1 MVQYMVSILYDDDND
16 NDKDDDGGGDCNDNC
31 DDDGANDLR
40 AKYSGS
46 TVEALPTFHHR

>member
-16 NDKDDDGGGDCNDNC
+16 NDKDDDGGGDC

-40 AKYSGS
+40 AKYSRS

>member
-16 NDKDDDGGGDCNDNC
+16 NDKDDDGGGDC

-40 AKYSGS
+40 AKYSRS
-46 TVEALPTFHHR
+46 TVEALQTFHHR

>member
-1 MVQYMVSILYDDDND
+1 MVSILYDDDND
-16 NDKDDDGGGDCNDNC
+16 NDKDDDGGGDC

-40 AKYSGS
+40 AKYSRS

>member
-1 MVQYMVSILYDDDND
+1 MVSILLYDDDND
-16 NDKDDDGGGDCNDNC
+16 NDKDDDGGGDC

-40 AKYSGS
+40 AKYSRS